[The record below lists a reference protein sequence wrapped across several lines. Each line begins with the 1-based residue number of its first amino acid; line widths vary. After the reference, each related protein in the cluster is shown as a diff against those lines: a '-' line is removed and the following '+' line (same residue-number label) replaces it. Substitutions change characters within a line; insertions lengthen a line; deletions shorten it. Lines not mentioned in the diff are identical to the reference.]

1 MELTKYE
8 EARIIGARAL
18 QLAKGAPPLIKPKKG
33 MSFIDLAKEELK
45 KGAMPLAIKK
55 EKVIQSE

>member
-33 MSFIDLAKEELK
+33 MGFLDLAKEELNN
-45 KGAMPLAIKK
+45 GAIPLVIKQ